1 MSIAGKI
8 IDNKPLAAARKT
20 LSLRPGV
27 LISLV
32 LVILAAIAALVL
44 VQGMDWQNA
53 DVEHSHDVRNQAREL
68 TAALSE
74 AQASERAYV
83 LTGDEVYIE
92 PYRRATAAVE
102 TRLATLTA
110 LTRDSTA
117 QSAQVASIAGAS
129 QLALA
134 ELERTLE
141 LVRNGRA
148 VEARTLVQLGPQ
160 VQLLGNLRRSL
171 EEFINQESQTLFT
184 QNQRVDVWR
193 RWLVGA
199 IVCSLAAAVL
209 LAYVLFSRT
218 QQQVSALA
226 QTRSALQTENEV
238 LDARVRER
246 TQELEEA
253 RQHAENERQRV
264 EALLQDAS
272 HRIGNSLATVSSLL
286 GLQLLRSNSDDVR
299 LALESARS
307 RVHAIAAA
315 HRRLRLGHDMETAS
329 TDDFLQAVLEDLA
342 STISSADNIALS
354 GNIAPI
360 VISARD
366 ATTLGILLSE
376 LVTNAIKHAFPERS
390 GGVIEV
396 ELGRLDGVPTLTVSD
411 DGHGPS
417 SSANPGE
424 GGLGSV
430 IIKQLASQ
438 FGGTPSYE
446 ARPEGGLKVCIPLPG
461 LDGKKTSRTN

>member
-8 IDNKPLAAARKT
+8 IDNEPLAAARKT

-148 VEARTLVQLGPQ
+148 VEARTLVQSGPQ
-160 VQLLGNLRRSL
+160 VQLLGDLRRSL

-199 IVCSLAAAVL
+199 IVISLAAAVL

-396 ELGRLDGVPTLTVSD
+396 QLGRLDGVPTLIVSD

-417 SSANPGE
+417 LSTSPGE

-461 LDGKKTSRTN
+461 LDGKKTSRTS

>member
-1 MSIAGKI
+1 MSIASKI
-8 IDNKPLAAARKT
+8 IDNEPLAAARKT

-148 VEARTLVQLGPQ
+148 VEARTLVQSGPQ

-199 IVCSLAAAVL
+199 IVVSLAAAVL

-360 VISARD
+360 VVSARD

-396 ELGRLDGVPTLTVSD
+396 ELGRLDGVPTLIVSD

-417 SSANPGE
+417 SSTSPGE

-438 FGGTPSYE
+438 FGGTPSYG

>member
-8 IDNKPLAAARKT
+8 IDNEPLAAARKT

-117 QSAQVASIAGAS
+117 QSAQVTSIAGAS

-148 VEARTLVQLGPQ
+148 VERRTLVQSGPQ
-160 VQLLGNLRRSL
+160 VQLLGDLRRSL

-199 IVCSLAAAVL
+199 IVVSLAAAVL

-396 ELGRLDGVPTLTVSD
+396 ELGRLDGVPTLIVSD

-417 SSANPGE
+417 SSTSPGE

-461 LDGKKTSRTN
+461 LDGKKTSRTS